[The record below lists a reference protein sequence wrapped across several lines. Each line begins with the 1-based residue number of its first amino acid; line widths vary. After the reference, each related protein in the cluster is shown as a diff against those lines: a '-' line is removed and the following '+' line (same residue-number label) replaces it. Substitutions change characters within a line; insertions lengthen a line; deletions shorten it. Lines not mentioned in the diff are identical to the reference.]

1 LRTVK
6 ILILKPSSLG
16 DVVQAMP
23 VLRLL
28 KLHWPDSEIYWW
40 INSRLAPLLEGDP
53 DLTDVVRFNRRGWAA
68 PAHWGELWRSLC
80 WSRNQSFDLVID
92 LQSLARSGA
101 FAWLADGK
109 LLVGLDDSR
118 EGARG
123 FYDLVVP
130 RAHGVERADPL
141 ELCMAAGTAR
151 RGRRNQ
157 AQMADGFRALD
168 RAAARRPLDEQA
180 LARRKLRRAGA
191 SSRPGLSGL

>member
-68 PAHWGELWRSLC
+68 PAQLGRTVAEP
-80 WSRNQSFDLVID
+80 
-92 LQSLARSGA
+92 
-101 FAWLADGK
+101 
-109 LLVGLDDSR
+109 LLEPQPVL
-118 EGARG
+118 
-123 FYDLVVP
+123 
-130 RAHGVERADPL
+130 
-141 ELCMAAGTAR
+141 
-151 RGRRNQ
+151 
-157 AQMADGFRALD
+157 
-168 RAAARRPLDEQA
+168 
-180 LARRKLRRAGA
+180 
-191 SSRPGLSGL
+191 RPGH

>member
-1 LRTVK
+1 MK

-101 FAWLADGK
+101 FADC
-109 LLVGLDDSR
+109 
-118 EGARG
+118 
-123 FYDLVVP
+123 P
-130 RAHGVERADPL
+130 P
-141 ELCMAAGTAR
+141 
-151 RGRRNQ
+151 
-157 AQMADGFRALD
+157 
-168 RAAARRPLDEQA
+168 
-180 LARRKLRRAGA
+180 
-191 SSRPGLSGL
+191 PGWIL